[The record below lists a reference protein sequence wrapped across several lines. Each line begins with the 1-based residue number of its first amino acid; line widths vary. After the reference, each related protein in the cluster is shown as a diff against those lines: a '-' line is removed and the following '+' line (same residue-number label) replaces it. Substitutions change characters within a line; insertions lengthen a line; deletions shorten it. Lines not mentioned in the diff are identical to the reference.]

1 MRPTLEQVLDW
12 ARQAAQIALQMQSR
26 DIEKHYKARAELV
39 TAADSAVENFL
50 IERIQAAFPH
60 HSIVAEESGVQ
71 DNASDHKWYID
82 PIDGT
87 INYAHGLPLYGTSV
101 AYAFRGELE
110 IAVICFPG
118 MKEDFWAERG
128 QGAYCNGMK
137 ISVSE
142 TSSLSESVLA
152 TGFRKYAIGT
162 PNSNVNN
169 FARFS
174 KEAQTIRRLGSAT
187 VNLAYVACGRME
199 GFWELELSPWDVAAG
214 ILIVREA
221 GGIVEGLYEKRDLL
235 SGRTNL
241 LAANPAIFPKMR
253 AVLLEEKTE

>member
-1 MRPTLEQVLDW
+1 MRPTLEQVLEW
-12 ARQAAQIALQMQSR
+12 TRQAAKIAVQMQAK
-26 DIEKHYKARAELV
+26 DIEKHYKAKSELV

-50 IERIQAAFPH
+50 IERILAAFPD
-60 HSIVAEESGVQ
+60 HSIVAEESGEQ
-71 DNASDHKWYID
+71 DNAIDHKWYID

-87 INYAHGLPLYGTSV
+87 INYAHGIPLYGTSV
-101 AYAFRGELE
+101 AYAYQGELE

-118 MKEDFWAERG
+118 LKEDFWAERG
-128 QGAYCNGMK
+128 QGAWCNGQK

-152 TGFRKYAIGT
+152 TGFRKYLIDT
-162 PNSNVNN
+162 PHSNMKD
-169 FARFS
+169 FMRFT
-174 KEAQTIRRLGSAT
+174 KEAQTVRRLGSAT
-187 VNLAYVACGRME
+187 VNLAFVACGRME

-221 GGIVEGLYEKRDLL
+221 GGIVEGLYEERDLL

-241 LAANPAIFPKMR
+241 LAANPVIFPKMR

>member
-1 MRPTLEQVLDW
+1 MRPTLDQVLEW

-101 AYAFRGELE
+101 AYAYQGELE

-128 QGAYCNGMK
+128 QGAYCNGK
-137 ISVSE
+137 RISVSNISE
-142 TSSLSESVLA
+142 LSDSVLA
-152 TGFRKYAIGT
+152 TGFSKRQIESSD
-162 PNSNVNN
+162 SNIYN
-169 FARFS
+169 FIQFTREVQS
-174 KEAQTIRRLGSAT
+174 VHRLGSAT
-187 VNLAYVACGRME
+187 VNLAYVACGRVE
-199 GFWELELSPWDVAAG
+199 GFWNLSLSPWDVAAG

-221 GGIVEGLYEKRDLL
+221 GGIVEGLYEERDLL